1 MDAKLQALVSR
12 LMKETPNFMNSLIGA
27 YDPDFDADG
36 MWLKNGAADA
46 LNELVANRG
55 YDPHLIQDEMSE
67 WDDLYSGNLSPSV
80 SSFAALRDT
89 FRSAK
94 ESDGDPIR
102 PRLFA
107 NSGTGFPSIDY
118 GHPPMEW
125 AESVEELPPAMQSA
139 TALAPD
145 SDEVSELFA
154 LLDKNKRRREQDM
167 PY

>member
-1 MDAKLQALVSR
+1 MNANLQALVSR
-12 LMKETPNFMNSLIGA
+12 LLKETPNFMNSLSGA

-46 LNELVANRG
+46 LTELVSNRG

-67 WDDLYSGNLSPSV
+67 WDDLYSGNLPSSV
-80 SSFAALRDT
+80 TAFKALQDA
-89 FRSAK
+89 FSSAK
-94 ESDGDPIR
+94 ESDGEPIR
-102 PRLFA
+102 RRLFA

-118 GHPPMEW
+118 SDWGKA
-125 AESVEELPPAMQSA
+125 AENVEELPPAMQSA

-145 SDEVSELFA
+145 SDEVSELFT
-154 LLDKNKRRREQDM
+154 LLDKNRRKRDM